1 MNSLNASLP
10 LLILVL
16 GTSVLTM
23 GCRMQSPVLTTES
36 LSTRV
41 DELLGGQHSVTLQAG
56 RLTDFSWQKLCFRR
70 DDQLSLEFEIDGTS
84 RRVALPYEA
93 FFIDE
98 GHVPNSLENTCIRP
112 SELIVVRRKYPGY
125 SGPVEF
131 QSAQAGSGG

>member
-10 LLILVL
+10 LILLVL
-16 GTSVLTM
+16 GTSILTT
-23 GCRMQSPVLTTES
+23 GCRMQSTVLTTES

-70 DDQLSLEFEIDGTS
+70 DDQLSLEFGIDGIS
-84 RRVALPYEA
+84 HRVALPYEA

-98 GHVPNSLENTCIRP
+98 GHLANSLEDACISP

-125 SGPVEF
+125 AGPVEF

>member
-16 GTSVLTM
+16 GTSILTT

-36 LSTRV
+36 FSTRV
-41 DELLGGQHSVTLQAG
+41 DELLGAQDSVTVEAG
-56 RLTDFSWQKLCFRR
+56 RLTDFAWQKLCFRR
-70 DDQLSLEFEIDGTS
+70 DDQLSLEFEIDGAI

-93 FFIDE
+93 FFVDE
-98 GHVPNSLENTCIRP
+98 GHVANSLENTCIRP
-112 SELIVVRRKYPGY
+112 SELIVIRRKYPGY

-131 QSAQAGSGG
+131 QSAQAGSGR